1 MADYGG
7 PQGFGGTTPGGPN
20 TGGALGG
27 TSAGSGYGGGYS
39 TPGGGPHGTYQ
50 EPALGLDAYG
60 DLSGTTES
68 EKDFVDRMNEQG
80 EDLKDSDIRSLYGTL
95 TEKDINTRTVSVKN
109 LGKFAKN
116 AITRNVTTT
125 NPQGD
130 VLGYFGEV
138 PSLGMSGIL
147 SRLAGIDMKGLVL
160 GPELSGEEPGGGR
173 PDTASP
179 VYYQDIADTILE
191 ETPIEEIPFEG
202 YNPYYTEYATYA
214 NGGIASLPANFNP
227 MTGANPFRMM
237 MHGGRV

>member
-1 MADYGG
+1 MTWGPGIGQDAPGTGAYGG
-7 PQGFGGTTPGGPN
+7 
-20 TGGALGG
+20 TGGLGK
-27 TSAGSGYGGGYS
+27 GS
-39 TPGGGPHGTYQ
+39 TRGGPHTSPHGEDQ

-68 EKDFVDRMNEQG
+68 EKDFVARMNEQG

-138 PSLGMSGIL
+138 PSFGMSGIL

-202 YNPYYTEYATYA
+202 YDPDYITYA
-214 NGGIASLPANFNP
+214 NGGVASLPANFNP

-237 MHGGRV
+237 MRGGRI